1 MLTLGEAA
9 KASKVTK
16 SAISKAIKNGRISA
30 AKDELGRYQ
39 IDPAE
44 LFRVYPADT
53 GNGSQ
58 AVDGE
63 QQETGKETSFLQAT
77 VEHLREL
84 LGQVEGERDDLRRRL
99 DQEADERRAVAA
111 ENRRLTLMLTH
122 QQPPPTTAP
131 DAAVAPVPQTGQQA
145 TSTKREK
152 LRETLLTLIT
162 GGGGGL
168 AVLYVLR
175 YFGLI

>member
-30 AKDELGRYQ
+30 AKDELGHYQ

-44 LFRVYPADT
+44 LFRVYPVDT

-63 QQETGKETSFLQAT
+63 QQETSKETSLLQAT

-84 LGQVEGERDDLRRRL
+84 LRQIEGERDDLRRRL

-122 QQPPPTTAP
+122 QQPHPTTAP
-131 DAAVAPVPQTGQQA
+131 DPAPEQQRQQEATTERRGLRLALWGIVVGGAAVALYAMRYYG
-145 TSTKREK
+145 
-152 LRETLLTLIT
+152 LL
-162 GGGGGL
+162 
-168 AVLYVLR
+168 
-175 YFGLI
+175 

>member
-63 QQETGKETSFLQAT
+63 RQETGKETSFLQAT

-122 QQPPPTTAP
+122 QQEAP
-131 DAAVAPVPQTGQQA
+131 AKRRAWPVLVA
-145 TSTKREK
+145 
-152 LRETLLTLIT
+152 LLALA
-162 GGGGGL
+162 GGMAGGL
-168 AVLYVLR
+168 YAVR
-175 YFGLI
+175 YYGLF

>member
-16 SAISKAIKNGRISA
+16 SAISKAIKNGRLSA

-44 LFRVYPADT
+44 LFRVFPVDA

-58 AVDGE
+58 GVDGE
-63 QQETGKETSFLQAT
+63 QQETGKETSLLQAT

-84 LGQVEGERDDLRRRL
+84 LRQVEGERDDLRRRL
-99 DQEADERRAVAA
+99 DQEAEERRAIAA

-122 QQPPPTTAP
+122 QQQPPSMTTP
-131 DAAVAPVPQTGQQA
+131 DPARERQPPQEATTERRELRLALWGIIVGCAV
-145 TSTKREK
+145 
-152 LRETLLTLIT
+152 
-162 GGGGGL
+162 
-168 AVLYVLR
+168 AVLYTMR
-175 YFGLI
+175 YYGLL

>member
-44 LFRVYPADT
+44 LFQVYPADT

-63 QQETGKETSFLQAT
+63 QQETGNGTSLLRAT
-77 VEHLREL
+77 VEHLHEL
-84 LGQVEGERDDLRRRL
+84 LRQIEGERDDLRRRL

-111 ENRRLTLMLTH
+111 ENRRLTLMLTY
-122 QQPPPTTAP
+122 QQEAP
-131 DAAVAPVPQTGQQA
+131 AKRRAWPVLVA
-145 TSTKREK
+145 
-152 LRETLLTLIT
+152 LLALA
-162 GGGGGL
+162 GGMAGGL
-168 AVLYVLR
+168 YAMRTY
-175 YFGLI
+175 GLF